1 MIKLDMAAGR
11 NLYVISDTHFNHV
24 KILEYTKRPYKTLEE
39 MNEALIAHWQS
50 IVSPDDYI
58 IHCGDFFM
66 GKSELAPPIFARLP
80 GRKIFVRGNHDKL
93 MRKMGLEQQCE
104 IVGDILELQIGKQA
118 VVLSHFPIE
127 SWNNAGK
134 GWWHLHGHSH
144 GNSRQI
150 GGRLD
155 VGVDAFCAPFGA
167 PCSWGDVGK
176 VMTKHPF
183 QPQDHHGRENL

>member
-1 MIKLDMAAGR
+1 MLKIAQDQR
-11 NLYVISDTHFNHV
+11 VWFISDTHFNHLR
-24 KILEYTKRPYKTLEE
+24 ILEYTKRPYVTLEE
-39 MNEALIAHWQS
+39 MNCKLIAAWQETVGPEDW
-50 IVSPDDYI
+50 IF
-58 IHCGDFFM
+58 HLGDFAM
-66 GKSELAPPIFARLP
+66 GKSELAEPILKQLP
-80 GRKIFVRGNHDKL
+80 GRKVLVLGNHDKL
-93 MRKMGLEQQCE
+93 IKKMQLEHYFE
-104 IVGDILELQIGKQA
+104 ICTDYLEIQVGKQA
-118 VVLSHFPIE
+118 AVLCHFPIE
-127 SWNNAGK
+127 CWNNAAK

-183 QPQDHHGRENL
+183 KPQDHHGRENL